1 MPNLR
6 VTGLSKRL
14 GEVMAVEDVSLEVY
28 EGELVVLLGPSGCG
42 KSTVLQMIAGLQEPT
57 EGEIWIGE
65 RMVNELPPH
74 DRSVAILFPND
85 ALDGEATVQEN
96 MAVSLVL
103 GNLEAPEIDQRL
115 QRTAQLVGI
124 ADELS
129 RPVCRLSKAQR
140 FQVALARAL
149 VEQPAVLLMDAPLS
163 ILGVKARSRMRS
175 LLVDLLHQI
184 SVTSIYTTHDQ
195 EEAMAMGDRVL
206 VMGAGKVQ
214 QIITPAEQV

>member
-6 VTGLSKRL
+6 VAGLSKRF
-14 GEVMAVEDVSLEVY
+14 GAVVAVEDVNLKVY

-42 KSTVLQMIAGLQEPT
+42 KSAVLQMIAGLQEPT

-65 RMVNELPPH
+65 RMVNELPPP
-74 DRSVAILFPND
+74 DRSVAIVFPND
-85 ALDGEATVQEN
+85 ALDGDATVQEN

-103 GNLEAPEIDQRL
+103 GKLEAPEIDQRL

-124 ADELS
+124 VDELS
-129 RPVCRLSKAQR
+129 RPASRLSKAQR

-149 VEQPAVLLMDAPLS
+149 VEQPAVLLMDDPLS
-163 ILGVKARSRMRS
+163 ILGAKARSRMRS
-175 LLVDLLHQI
+175 PLIDLLHQL
-184 SVTSIYTTHDQ
+184 SMTSIYTTHNQ

-206 VMGAGKVQ
+206 VMKAGKVE